1 MLKRAFY
8 FTLII
13 LSLTGIVFAQQ
24 PSHKKAA
31 KKPVAKTSTTPKS
44 ADSTISA
51 GTSDSTKVVKTKKPA
66 EAKKKGPEKDTLH
79 VSIGEVVSILHNGT
93 GWVKDDFGKWISS
106 PKRIPFEDPDLNNEY
121 YSRYEIGKDNFQEM
135 DLMPVS
141 FQGKKYFSLAVRY
154 MKAINEEQK
163 DKTKEWNRGA
173 YLVRAV
179 AHCGECHTP
188 RDLLGGLK
196 TDRRFAG
203 GNMTVDGVKAPD
215 ITPDPGAIGRW
226 SIDDLASYLD
236 DGLTPSG
243 DIAGGAMAEV
253 IRGTSALSVQDRRAI
268 AFYIKSQAPIAPAPS
283 QKASEGG

>member
-1 MLKRAFY
+1 MPSGLATSDGARLFAAAGCVNCHTDRLHGGAPLAGGRALVTSFGTFYTPNISADRDFGIGRWSDSDFIRALRRGVGPTGEDYYPSFPYPAFTQMTDDDILAIKRYIF
-8 FTLII
+8 
-13 LSLTGIVFAQQ
+13 SLPPQRRPDRAHALPFPYRFRAAIKLWKIVYLREG
-24 PSHKKAA
+24 
-31 KKPVAKTSTTPKS
+31 PVAP
-44 ADSTISA
+44 
-51 GTSDSTKVVKTKKPA
+51 
-66 EAKKKGPEKDTLH
+66 
-79 VSIGEVVSILHNGT
+79 
-93 GWVKDDFGKWISS
+93 
-106 PKRIPFEDPDLNNEY
+106 DP
-121 YSRYEIGKDNFQEM
+121 
-135 DLMPVS
+135 
-141 FQGKKYFSLAVRY
+141 
-154 MKAINEEQK
+154 

-268 AFYIKSQAPIAPAPS
+268 AVYIKSQAPIAPAPS